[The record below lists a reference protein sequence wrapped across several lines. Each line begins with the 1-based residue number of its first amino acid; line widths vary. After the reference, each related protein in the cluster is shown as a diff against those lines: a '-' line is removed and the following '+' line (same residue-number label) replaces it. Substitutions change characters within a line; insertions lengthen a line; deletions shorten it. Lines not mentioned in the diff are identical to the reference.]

1 MSKFY
6 KNKTII
12 MVAVAAIIIIVII
25 AVTSTD
31 RLQISKPEELIG
43 TILKPFTGAITS
55 TVNTLRN
62 SVTGLAEIGSLK
74 QTNEMLNQQII
85 TLRAQIREVEA
96 LIYENE
102 RLREMLDFK
111 DTHPEFDLVGCSI
124 IGKSP
129 ENTSNVFIINKG
141 SKNGIAKNMPVVT
154 NKGLVGRVI
163 ETGKG
168 WAKVMPL
175 NDQRSSVSI
184 IVNRTRDNGILKGDL
199 GSGLTGS
206 LPPEAAVVEGDD
218 LITSGMGAIYPAGLY
233 VGKITGIGTGGRELL
248 KSVKVGPAVDFNKL
262 EEVFVLKQVKEL
274 PVEGERMN

>member
-12 MVAVAAIIIIVII
+12 MVALAAIIIIVII
-25 AVTSTD
+25 AITSMD
-31 RLQISKPEELIG
+31 RLHVSEPENLVG
-43 TILKPFTGAITS
+43 TVLKPFTGVVTS
-55 TVNTLRN
+55 TVNAIRN

-96 LIYENE
+96 LIQENE

-111 DTHPEFDLVGCSI
+111 DTHSEFDLVGCSI

-129 ENTSNVFIINKG
+129 ENTSNIFIINRG
-141 SKNGIAKNMPVVT
+141 SGDGVTKNMPVVT
-154 NKGLVGRVI
+154 NKGLVGQVI
-163 ETGKG
+163 ETGKR
-168 WAKVMPL
+168 WSKVMPL

-199 GSGLTGS
+199 GHGLIGY

-218 LITSGMGAIYPAGLY
+218 LITSGMGAIYPPGLY
-233 VGKITGIGTGGRELL
+233 VGKITGINTGDRELL
-248 KSVKVGPAVDFNKL
+248 KNIMVGAAVDFNKL
-262 EEVFVLKQVKEL
+262 EEVFVLKHIEEL
-274 PVEGERMN
+274 PVEGETLN

>member
-233 VGKITGIGTGGRELL
+233 VGKITGIGTGGKELL